1 MLRFKMFFPAACA
14 LTLLVAACNTP
25 QRPASPATGSA
36 GAASAAAAGR
46 PADASPTGAMVAK
59 DSPLTADQR
68 AIVLARVGDHA
79 ITLGELE
86 FRLAQEPLPTRSQFA
101 SVQKRKEYL
110 ARIVQFEVLAAE
122 AKRRGLDQHPEVVE
136 AAKQQMVRRLLIDA
150 LGDEDAPIQVSD
162 AELRAYYDANPSL
175 YHKPEQVEI
184 SHILLASAAQAEG
197 VANEL
202 RTESK
207 GSTARLVALWNERVS
222 ALSLDQ
228 TSAPYLGNLGLV
240 SREPPMGATPAEL
253 ERQSRVPPAVI
264 EAAFAMEPHVVGP
277 VVASDSGYHVLM
289 VTSRSPA
296 VDRTFEEVKDS
307 IRARVAKREQD
318 LARQKYLEALRAKTR
333 VEVTDDAVRL
343 LVAPT
348 MDRAPRLKGDGH
360 NHEAEGEDAPQAP
373 PAAPAGPAKTPT
385 AAK

>member
-14 LTLLVAACNTP
+14 LTLTVAACNTP
-25 QRPASPATGSA
+25 QRPAAPAAGSSA
-36 GAASAAAAGR
+36 TASAAAAGL

-110 ARIVQFEVLAAE
+110 ASIVQFEVLAAE
-122 AKRRGLDQHPEVVE
+122 AKRRGLDRHPEVVE

-150 LGDEDAPIQVSD
+150 LGDDDAPIQVSD

-228 TSAPYLGNLGLV
+228 TSAFCVLG
-240 SREPPMGATPAEL
+240 AEL
-253 ERQSRVPPAVI
+253 VTTLGYAPVEAVGQAVRVGGVN
-264 EAAFAMEPHVVGP
+264 HTVVGVLAPNSGGSVTPFNVNRAVLLPFAKARRSFPANPP
-277 VVASDSGYHVLM
+277 VALFGRVGPKVDPRTVTEEIATYFRRFHRETQASVATAEQLIAKLEDQTRLFTLM
-289 VTSRSPA
+289 AHQS
-296 VDRTFEEVKDS
+296 
-307 IRARVAKREQD
+307 Q
-318 LARQKYLEALRAKTR
+318 
-333 VEVTDDAVRL
+333 
-343 LVAPT
+343 
-348 MDRAPRLKGDGH
+348 M
-360 NHEAEGEDAPQAP
+360 
-373 PAAPAGPAKTPT
+373 
-385 AAK
+385 